1 MMRKSEE
8 VAMILEALMIEGVM
22 IDDRIEK
29 AVKEGIK
36 EIRRERFREKQ
47 LQKRV
52 KFQKM
57 EKARERRK

>member
-1 MMRKSEE
+1 MRKSEE
-8 VAMILEALMIEGVM
+8 VAMILEALMIEGVL

-47 LQKRV
+47 ERKRRQYA
-52 KFQKM
+52 K
-57 EKARERRK
+57 KAKR

>member
-1 MMRKSEE
+1 MRKSEE
-8 VAMILEALMIEGVM
+8 VAMILEALMIEGVL

-47 LQKRV
+47 MQKPSSGIP
-52 KFQKM
+52 
-57 EKARERRK
+57 

>member
-1 MMRKSEE
+1 MRKSEE

-47 LQKRV
+47 MQKRV
-52 KFQKM
+52 KFPKM